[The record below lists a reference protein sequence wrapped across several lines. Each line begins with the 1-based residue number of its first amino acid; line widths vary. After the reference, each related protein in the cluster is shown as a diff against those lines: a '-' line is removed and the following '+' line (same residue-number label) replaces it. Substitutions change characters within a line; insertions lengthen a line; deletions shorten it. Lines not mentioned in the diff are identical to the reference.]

1 MLVDQ
6 VWEIWDGGKKD
17 GRASEFVNLAD
28 ENLKDPIQAEAWKL
42 VPAEMRDYISEKF
55 GDSGFM
61 IRRDMIDAAVGHR
74 SASVADAWTGKSG
87 ISEPARKAFTD
98 AFTVLWGTNAFSRLV
113 RAEKFW
119 QAGVSIAK
127 NSIVIK
133 SIIVPMSNLASDV
146 LQLASHGV
154 GPRAIARGFTETLVE
169 IDRRSRTTS
178 CPRRLTVGWVI
189 RQSRHPTKT
198 LRCRLRAL
206 SDQCCTKHIST

>member
-1 MLVDQ
+1 MAPERLAALDRNTHLGEMIGAWAGRQAEEELAQGFNRMLVDQ

-98 AFTVLWGTNAFSRLV
+98 AFTVLWGTNAFSL
-113 RAEKFW
+113 
-119 QAGVSIAK
+119 ST
-127 NSIVIK
+127 
-133 SIIVPMSNLASDV
+133 P
-146 LQLASHGV
+146 
-154 GPRAIARGFTETLVE
+154 VE
-169 IDRRSRTTS
+169 N
-178 CPRRLTVGWVI
+178 
-189 RQSRHPTKT
+189 
-198 LRCRLRAL
+198 
-206 SDQCCTKHIST
+206 